1 LASIRIRILCG
12 GRALEHVFEDINIY
26 SPFLLFKIL
35 STVDVHDYFL
45 QEIGIFFV
53 KSFISPVSVSN
64 FSGSQ
69 SLAIST

>member
-1 LASIRIRILCG
+1 VIFLAKF
-12 GRALEHVFEDINIY
+12 V
-26 SPFLLFKIL
+26 

-53 KSFISPVSVSN
+53 KSFISPISVSN